1 MTNETLALVGAAAAA
16 GLIHTIIGP
25 DHYVPFVMM
34 AWARKWSG
42 VKTAIITF
50 LCGIGHVASSVILG
64 LVGITMGL
72 AVGNLES
79 FESRRGDIA
88 AWLLLSFG
96 LAYLVWGIRK
106 AIKNKPHTHHHF
118 HPENGEHDHEH
129 IHRDQHTHV
138 HSEKMASIT
147 PWALFTIFIFG
158 PCEILIPLFMYP
170 ATKSSLFDAV
180 IVTVVFA
187 VVTISTMLALVL
199 AGVKG
204 FKFINFRGL
213 ERYVHIISGATIAIC
228 GILIMLGL

>member
-42 VKTAIITF
+42 VKTALITF

-79 FESRRGDIA
+79 IESRRGDVA

-96 LAYLVWGIRK
+96 LTYLVWGIRK

-118 HPENGEHDHEH
+118 HPEDGEHVHEH
-129 IHRDQHTHV
+129 IHRDRHTHI
-138 HSEKMASIT
+138 HSEKKLTSIT

-170 ATKSSLFDAV
+170 AAKSSLFDAV
-180 IVTVVFA
+180 IVALVFGI
-187 VVTISTMLALVL
+187 VTISTMLAMVL
-199 AGVKG
+199 ASVKG

-213 ERYVHIISGATIAIC
+213 ERYVHVISGATIAIC
-228 GILIMLGL
+228 G